1 MSQREPILLNIND
14 NDANRYAVTRMLRA
28 AGFQVLEGGTGAEAL
43 RLTAEARPD
52 LVILDVKLP
61 DLNGIE
67 VCRRLKADPRTAGIA
82 VLHLSANYIRTENKV
97 EGLESGADGYLT
109 QPVDSAELL
118 ATVRSLLRM
127 RQAEEEA
134 RAAALQW
141 KTTFDSLG
149 DGVCLLDR
157 GGRVMRANR
166 AFVSLLGLSDER
178 VLGRPFEELMRA
190 ASDTEAALPPCCGA
204 VLACLGEAEVCLRA
218 RWYRVAAN
226 PVEEGAG
233 GTVVGAVRILT
244 DITHRRELEDALRQR
259 AADLAESD
267 RRKDE
272 FLAMLAHELRNPLAA
287 IVNALHLAE
296 ATQPEGSE
304 SKAMRVMV
312 RQSQHMARMV
322 DDLLDVSRFNRGHI
336 ELRRAPVDLRQVVQH
351 SVDARRRSLE
361 EKGLHLEV
369 SFPAA
374 SESLWLNGDGTRL
387 EQVVSNLL
395 DNARKYTEPG
405 GHVFVGVMVE
415 RHGKERQAVLRVRDT
430 GIGMSP
436 ELMARVFELFVQ
448 AEQQLDRSRGGL
460 GIGLTLVRRLVELHG
475 GTVSVHSEGEG
486 KGSELVVRLPL
497 EAAQEEAAQE
507 EAAQEAAASEPAE
520 VKPEKSEDSS
530 VRRVLLVED
539 NEDTREVLRELVEM
553 WGHRVEVAEDGFKGV
568 QLFSSLRPHV
578 ALVDLGLPGMDGFQ
592 VARRIRESEGGQDV
606 FLVALTGYSGDHRTL
621 AVEAGF
627 NLHMVKPVNPD
638 ELERLLEQLPT
649 VERHPTA

>member
-1 MSQREPILLNIND
+1 MSHRESILLNIND
-14 NDANRYAVTRMLRA
+14 NEANRYAVTRMLRA

-43 RLTAEARPD
+43 RLSLESRPD

-67 VCRRLKADPRTAGIA
+67 VCRRLKADPRTAGMA

-127 RQAEEEA
+127 RRAEEDA

-149 DGVCLLDR
+149 DGVCLLDPR
-157 GGRVMRANR
+157 GRVMRANR
-166 AFVSLLGLSDER
+166 AFVALLGLPEGQ
-178 VLGRPFEELMRA
+178 VLGHPFDALMRA
-190 ASDTEAALPPCCGA
+190 AADSEAELPPSCGG
-204 VLACLGEAEVCLRA
+204 LLTCREETEACLGT
-218 RWYRVAAN
+218 RWFRVAAN
-226 PVEEGAG
+226 PVEGEE
-233 GTVVGAVRILT
+233 GTVVGAVRVLT
-244 DITHRRELEDALRQR
+244 DITPRRELEDALRQR
-259 AADLAESD
+259 AADLAEAD

-296 ATQPEGSE
+296 ATQLEGAE

-336 ELRRAPVDLRQVVQH
+336 ELRRAPVDLRQVVHH
-351 SVDARRRSLE
+351 SVEARRRAFE
-361 EKGLHLEV
+361 EKELGLEV
-369 SFPAA
+369 ALPTA
-374 SESLWLNGDGTRL
+374 SESLWLNGDATRL

-405 GHVFVGVMVE
+405 GHVFIGVTVE
-415 RHGKERQAVLRVRDT
+415 RGAQGREAVLRVRDT

-448 AEQQLDRSRGGL
+448 AQQQLDRSRGGL
-460 GIGLTLVRRLVELHG
+460 GIGLTLVRRLVQLHG
-475 GTVSVHSEGEG
+475 GEVSVHSEGEG
-486 KGSELVVRLPL
+486 RGSEFVVRLPL
-497 EAAQEEAAQE
+497 GAEQVVAAPEPEVRTANPEE
-507 EAAQEAAASEPAE
+507 P
-520 VKPEKSEDSS
+520 SS
-530 VRRVLLVED
+530 RRVLLVED
-539 NEDTREVLRELVEM
+539 NEDTREVLRELLEM
-553 WGHRVEVAEDGFKGV
+553 WGHEVQVAEDGFKGV
-568 QLFSSLRPHV
+568 ALFPSLRPHV

-592 VARRIRESEGGQDV
+592 VARKIRESEGGGDV
-606 FLVALTGYSGDHRTL
+606 FLVALTGYSGEHRTQ
-621 AVEAGF
+621 ATEAGF
-627 NLHMVKPVNPD
+627 NLHMVKPVKPD
-638 ELERLLEQLPT
+638 ELEQLLERLPG
-649 VERHPTA
+649 

>member
-1 MSQREPILLNIND
+1 MPHRESILLNIND
-14 NDANRYAVTRMLRA
+14 NEANRYAVTRMLRA
-28 AGFQVLEGGTGAEAL
+28 AGFLVLEGGTGAEAL
-43 RLTAEARPD
+43 RLAAEARPD
-52 LVILDVKLP
+52 LAILDVKLP

-82 VLHLSANYIRTENKV
+82 VLHLSANYVRTENKV

-141 KTTFDSLG
+141 KTTFDALG

-166 AFVSLLGLSDER
+166 ALLSLLGLPREQ
-178 VLGRPFEELMRA
+178 VVGRPFEELMRA
-190 ASDTEAALPPCCGA
+190 ASGSEAELPPSCGA
-204 VLACLGEAEVCLRA
+204 VLACQGEAEVCLGT

-226 PVEEGAG
+226 PVESAEGPV
-233 GTVVGAVRILT
+233 TGAVRILS

-259 AADLAESD
+259 AADLAEAD

-296 ATQPEGSE
+296 ATRPEDAE

-351 SVDARRRSLE
+351 SLEARRQALDDKR
-361 EKGLHLEV
+361 LHLEV
-369 SFPAA
+369 SLPAT
-374 SESLWLNGDGTRL
+374 ESLWLRGDSTRL

-405 GHVFVGVMVE
+405 GHVFVEVSVE
-415 RHGKERQAVLRVRDT
+415 WVGQERQAVLRVRDT
-430 GIGMSP
+430 GIGMSA

-448 AEQQLDRSRGGL
+448 AQQQLDRARGGL

-475 GTVSVHSEGEG
+475 GSVSAHSEGEG

-497 EAAQEEAAQE
+497 EAAQEVAAHTPVQPAPVGAE
-507 EAAQEAAASEPAE
+507 EPGG
-520 VKPEKSEDSS
+520 
-530 VRRVLLVED
+530 RRVLLVED
-539 NEDTREVLRELVEM
+539 NEDTREVLRELLEM

-568 QLFSSLRPHV
+568 KLFPVLRPHV

-592 VARRIRESEGGQDV
+592 VARRIRESEGGRDV
-606 FLVALTGYSGDHRTL
+606 FLVALTGYSGEHRTQ

-627 NLHMVKPVNPD
+627 DLHMVKPVKPD
-638 ELERLLEQLPT
+638 ELERLLERLPAQ
-649 VERHPTA
+649 HPTAA

>member
-1 MSQREPILLNIND
+1 MSHREPILLNIND

-43 RLTAEARPD
+43 RLSLESRPD

-67 VCRRLKADPRTAGIA
+67 VCRRLKADPRTSGMA
-82 VLHLSANYIRTENKV
+82 VLHLSANYVRTENKV

-127 RQAEEEA
+127 RRAEEEA

-149 DGVCLLDR
+149 DGVCLLDP

-166 AFVSLLGLSDER
+166 AFVSLLGLSEGQ
-178 VLGRPFEELMRA
+178 VLGRPFDELMRA
-190 ASDTEAALPPCCGA
+190 AAGTEAELPPSCGG
-204 VLACLGEAEVCLRA
+204 LLTCREETEACLGT

-226 PVEEGAG
+226 PVEGAE
-233 GTVVGAVRILT
+233 GTVVGAVRVLT
-244 DITHRRELEDALRQR
+244 DITPRRELEDALRQR
-259 AADLAESD
+259 AADLAEAD

-296 ATQPEGSE
+296 ATQPDGAE

-351 SVDARRRSLE
+351 GVEARRRALE
-361 EKGLHLEV
+361 EKNLRLEV
-369 SFPAA
+369 ALPAV
-374 SESLWLNGDGTRL
+374 SENLWLNGDATRL

-405 GHVFVGVMVE
+405 GHVFVGVAVE
-415 RHGKERQAVLRVRDT
+415 RGARGREAVLRVRDT

-436 ELMARVFELFVQ
+436 ELMSRVFELFVQ
-448 AEQQLDRSRGGL
+448 AQQQLDRSRGGL
-460 GIGLTLVRRLVELHG
+460 GIGLTLVRRLVQLHG
-475 GTVSVHSEGEG
+475 GEVSVHSEGEG
-486 KGSELVVRLPL
+486 RGSEFVVRLPL
-497 EAAQEEAAQE
+497 EAEQAVAAPAPEVRTASSEEP
-507 EAAQEAAASEPAE
+507 SP
-520 VKPEKSEDSS
+520 
-530 VRRVLLVED
+530 RRVLLVED
-539 NEDTREVLRELVEM
+539 NEDTREVLRELLEM
-553 WGHRVEVAEDGFKGV
+553 WGHEVQVAEDGFKGV
-568 QLFSSLRPHV
+568 QLFPSLRPHV

-592 VARRIRESEGGQDV
+592 VARRIRESEGGGDV
-606 FLVALTGYSGDHRTL
+606 FLVALTGYSGEHRTQ

-627 NLHMVKPVNPD
+627 NLHMVKPVKPD
-638 ELERLLEQLPT
+638 ELEQLLERLPG
-649 VERHPTA
+649 

>member
-1 MSQREPILLNIND
+1 MSHPESILLNIND
-14 NDANRYAVTRMLRA
+14 NEANRYAVTRMLRA

-43 RLTAEARPD
+43 RLATEMKPD
-52 LVILDVKLP
+52 LAILDVKLP

-67 VCRRLKADPRTAGIA
+67 VCRRLKADPRTASIA

-127 RQAEEEA
+127 RQAEEAA

-149 DGVCLLDR
+149 DGVCLVDR
-157 GGRVMRANR
+157 GMRVMRANQ
-166 AFVSLLGLSDER
+166 ALLALLGLTKER
-178 VLGRPFEELMRA
+178 VLGQPFEALMR
-190 ASDTEAALPPCCGA
+190 EALGPVEPLPPSCTGA
-204 VLACLGEAEVCLRA
+204 LACREEAVVRLGA
-218 RWYRVAAN
+218 RWFRVAAN
-226 PVEEGAG
+226 PVERAEGEV
-233 GTVVGAVRILT
+233 TGAVRILT
-244 DITHRRELEDALRQR
+244 DITRHRELEEALRQR
-259 AADLAESD
+259 AADLAEAD

-296 ATQPEGSE
+296 ATRPEDAE

-336 ELRRAPVDLRQVVQH
+336 ELRRGPVDLRQVVLH
-351 SVDARRRSLE
+351 SVEARRAAIE
-361 EKGLHLEV
+361 EKRLALEV
-369 SFPAA
+369 TLPGPGG
-374 SESLWLNGDGTRL
+374 LWLSGDTTRL

-405 GHVFVGVMVE
+405 GHVFVSLMVE
-415 RHGKERQAVLRVRDT
+415 AQQGDGPGQAVLRVRDT

-436 ELMARVFELFVQ
+436 KLKARVFELFVQ
-448 AEQQLDRSRGGL
+448 GEQQLDRSRGGL

-475 GTVSVHSEGEG
+475 GQVAVHSEGEG

-497 EAAQEEAAQE
+497 ESRAEAPVAPPAAPVQVEGPRET
-507 EAAQEAAASEPAE
+507 PR
-520 VKPEKSEDSS
+520 
-530 VRRVLLVED
+530 RRVMLVED
-539 NEDTREVLRELVEM
+539 NEDTREVLRELLEM
-553 WGHRVEVAEDGFKGV
+553 WGHRVEVAEDGFKAV
-568 QLFSSLRPHV
+568 ELFPRLRPHV

-592 VARRIRESEGGQDV
+592 VARRIRESEGGRDV
-606 FLVALTGYSGDHRTL
+606 YLVALTGYSGEHRTQ
-621 AVEAGF
+621 AERAGF
-627 NLHMVKPVNPD
+627 DLHVVKPVNPD
-638 ELERLLEQLPT
+638 ELERLIDELP
-649 VERHPTA
+649 RARPPASA

>member
-1 MSQREPILLNIND
+1 MSHQEPILLNIND
-14 NDANRYAVTRMLRA
+14 NEANRYVVTRMLRA
-28 AGFQVLEGGTGAEAL
+28 AGFRVLEGGTGADALRMSSEAL
-43 RLTAEARPD
+43 PD

-67 VCRRLKADPRTAGIA
+67 VCRRLKANPRTAGIV

-97 EGLESGADGYLT
+97 EGLESGADGYLA
-109 QPVDSAELL
+109 QPVDAAELL

-127 RQAEEEA
+127 RRAEDEA
-134 RAAALQW
+134 HAAALQW

-157 GGRVMRANR
+157 EGRVMRANR
-166 AFVSLLGLSDER
+166 AFRAMLALPEEQ
-178 VLGRPFEELMRA
+178 VLGRPFEALMRA
-190 ASDTEAALPPCCGA
+190 ASGGEAELPPSCGE
-204 VLACLGEAEVCLRA
+204 VLACHEESEVCLGE
-218 RWYRVAAN
+218 RWFRVAAN
-226 PVEEGAG
+226 PVAGAEG
-233 GTVVGAVRILT
+233 VVTGAVRILT
-244 DITHRRELEDALRQR
+244 DITSRRELEDALRQR
-259 AADLAESD
+259 AADLAEAD

-296 ATQPEGSE
+296 ATRPEATE

-351 SVDARRRSLE
+351 SLDARRQALVD
-361 EKGLHLEV
+361 KGLHLEV
-369 SFPAA
+369 ALPAA
-374 SESLWLNGDGTRL
+374 GSLWLNGDATRL

-405 GHVFVGVMVE
+405 GHVFVGVSLEVE
-415 RHGKERQAVLRVRDT
+415 GKARRAVLRVRDT

-436 ELMARVFELFVQ
+436 ELMKRVFELFVQ
-448 AEQQLDRSRGGL
+448 GEQQLDRARGGL
-460 GIGLTLVRRLVELHG
+460 GIGLTLVRRLVDLHG

-486 KGSELVVRLPL
+486 RGSEVTVRLPL
-497 EAAQEEAAQE
+497 EAEQLVQAPMPVVRAP
-507 EAAQEAAASEPAE
+507 S
-520 VKPEKSEDSS
+520 PEDGKA
-530 VRRVLLVED
+530 RRVLLVED
-539 NEDTREVLRELVEM
+539 NDDTREVLRELLEM

-568 QLFSSLRPHV
+568 QLFPALRPHV

-592 VARRIRESEGGQDV
+592 VARKIRESEGGEDV
-606 FLVALTGYSGDHRTL
+606 FLVALTGYSGEHRTQ

-627 NLHMVKPVNPD
+627 NLHIVKPVNPD
-638 ELERLLEQLPT
+638 ELEQLLMRLP
-649 VERHPTA
+649 ERRPLAS

>member
-1 MSQREPILLNIND
+1 MSHREPILLNIND

-43 RLTAEARPD
+43 RLTAEERPD

-127 RQAEEEA
+127 RQAEEQA

-166 AFVSLLGLSDER
+166 AFVSLLGLSDEQ
-178 VLGRPFEELMRA
+178 VLGCPFEALMRA

-204 VLACLGEAEVCLRA
+204 VLACHEEAEVCLRA
-218 RWYRVAAN
+218 RWFRVAAN
-226 PVEEGAG
+226 PVEGAE

-259 AADLAESD
+259 AADLAEAD

-296 ATQPEGSE
+296 ATQAGGSE
-304 SKAMRVMV
+304 SKAMQVMV

-336 ELRRAPVDLRQVVQH
+336 ELRRAPVDLRLVVQH
-351 SVDARRRSLE
+351 SVEARRKALE

-369 SFPAA
+369 ALPAA

-405 GHVFVGVMVE
+405 GHVFVGVTVE

-448 AEQQLDRSRGGL
+448 AQQQLDRSRGGL

-486 KGSELVVRLPL
+486 KGSELSVRLPL
-497 EAAQEEAAQE
+497 EAAQEVAA
-507 EAAQEAAASEPAE
+507 PAPVE
-520 VKPEKSEDSS
+520 VKPEKSEESS

-568 QLFSSLRPHV
+568 QAFSSLRPHV

-592 VARRIRESEGGQDV
+592 VARKIRESEGGQDV
-606 FLVALTGYSGDHRTL
+606 FLVALTGYSGEHRTQ

-627 NLHMVKPVNPD
+627 NLHMVKPVKPD

-649 VERHPTA
+649 LERHPTA